1 MLLWFSKLDTRKESH
16 MQILRKAVPKG
27 TLQFPSDSHMYT
39 KQGRPIKNSKL
50 KGAGNRRNIIY
61 YILQQENVNH
71 DKIEQVVPEINTPVK
86 WGNNKPLWIATIKIG

>member
-39 KQGRPIKNSKL
+39 KQGKKS
-50 KGAGNRRNIIY
+50 
-61 YILQQENVNH
+61 
-71 DKIEQVVPEINTPVK
+71 
-86 WGNNKPLWIATIKIG
+86 